1 MLLAVY
7 VVTIAGYA
15 SIPEPFRIPVLV
27 GLTIVTSIAI
37 LALDVGERLSQARTV
52 LSVVS
57 MFMVT
62 AVYLSYLQ
70 REVVVLSV
78 IMTVFVT
85 TIMYVRV
92 VREVRRRRRI

>member
-7 VVTIAGYA
+7 VATIAGYA

-27 GLTIVTSIAI
+27 GLTIITSIAI

-70 REVVVLSV
+70 REVVTISVVL
-78 IMTVFVT
+78 TAFVT
-85 TIMYVRV
+85 AVMYMRV
-92 VREVRRRRRI
+92 IKEVRRRRRI

>member
-15 SIPEPFRIPVLV
+15 SIPEPFRISVLV
-27 GLTIVTSIAI
+27 GLTIITSISI

-52 LSVVS
+52 LSVLS
-57 MFMVT
+57 YFMVT

-70 REVVVLSV
+70 REVVVISV
-78 IMTVFVT
+78 VLTVFVT
-85 TIMYVRV
+85 AVIYMRV
-92 VREVRRRRRI
+92 IKEVRRRRRI

>member
-27 GLTIVTSIAI
+27 GLTIITSIAI

-70 REVVVLSV
+70 REVVTISVVL
-78 IMTVFVT
+78 TVFVT
-85 TIMYVRV
+85 VVMYMRV
-92 VREVRRRRRI
+92 IKEVRRRRRI

>member
-27 GLTIVTSIAI
+27 GLTIITSIAI

-70 REVVVLSV
+70 REVVTISVVL
-78 IMTVFVT
+78 TVFVT
-85 TIMYVRV
+85 AVMYMRV
-92 VREVRRRRRI
+92 IKEVRRRRRI